1 MHQHMVY
8 IKTNISTD
16 RISDIIKH
24 KFQLAEVL
32 NSMKVLLESYMMVV
46 MTMMRTHEKQM
57 F

>member
-1 MHQHMVY
+1 MVY